1 MENLAFY
8 LETHTKISCLPILI
22 RFFLFRP
29 RPPLPCQQARPY
41 PRLSSTSNLHSS
53 LHHGLQVHR
62 YQYLYSVLKWRAIR
76 AKVLPFTWKRIFDQP
91 STIAFRNFTHGKFC
105 QAKPQLSSEP
115 DAPLLQVTLIPK
127 TCENVFF
134 HHFSLKTLIS
144 SDLDCGLID
153 PLAITL
159 LLIITS

>member
-1 MENLAFY
+1 MV
-8 LETHTKISCLPILI
+8 C
-22 RFFLFRP
+22 
-29 RPPLPCQQARPY
+29 
-41 PRLSSTSNLHSS
+41 
-53 LHHGLQVHR
+53 R

-115 DAPLLQVTLIPK
+115 DAPLLQVTLDNPYNMRK
-127 TCENVFF
+127 CL
-134 HHFSLKTLIS
+134 FSSFLPQDSDKA
-144 SDLDCGLID
+144 DLDCSLID